1 MTSGADWMAKF
12 PALILAGWLASGG
25 NAAAQSVHHESLE
38 PPLYPEI
45 ILETDDSFSNDP
57 DLSEFRRALADAAG
71 YRWGKAL
78 DPEAVVPFLADD
90 VEFFIGQKGRSFR
103 EEFVSL
109 GTHPARRA
117 LEMAGR
123 ASRASG
129 SADPSV
135 HSRYGLYVLEKLVT
149 EPTVGR
155 TPWLDGRICTAS
167 YGRIS
172 WPDWI
177 ALDGKLRLI
186 DRLHWHIAAL
196 VDPDGAE
203 GGLTGDW
210 PKPYQMVPQA
220 PEQKRSGGSLG
231 IIAPEGGVV
240 FFSVFHGPAAS
251 HFAPYLNSHLCFE
264 EREGSWKVSAIAM
277 RLD

>member
-1 MTSGADWMAKF
+1 MARLATIF
-12 PALILAGWLASGG
+12 LAGWLAGG
-25 NAAAQSVHHESLE
+25 GAAAAQTVHHESLE

-45 ILETDDSFSNDP
+45 VLDTDDSFSADP
-57 DLSEFRRALADAAG
+57 DLSAFRHALAEAAG

-90 VEFFIGQKGRSFR
+90 VEFLVGQKGRSFR
-103 EEFVSL
+103 EDFVSL
-109 GTHPARRA
+109 GLHPARRV

-123 ASRASG
+123 MSRASD
-129 SADPSV
+129 SADPGAQ
-135 HSRYGLYVLEKLVT
+135 SRYGLYVLEELVL
-149 EPTVGR
+149 EPAVGR

-177 ALDGKLRLI
+177 ALDGKLRFI
-186 DRLHWHIAAL
+186 DREHWRIAS
-196 VDPDGAE
+196 VVKRDGVE
-203 GGLTGDW
+203 GLPTGEW
-210 PKPYQMVPQA
+210 PKPYQMVPVA

-240 FFSVFHGPAAS
+240 FFRVFHGPDQS

-264 EREGSWKVSAIAM
+264 QRDGAWKISAVAM

>member
-1 MTSGADWMAKF
+1 MARL
-12 PALILAGWLASGG
+12 ATLALAGWLVGAGS
-25 NAAAQSVHHESLE
+25 AAAQTVHHEGLD

-45 ILETDDSFSNDP
+45 ILDTDDSFSADA
-57 DLSEFRRALADAAG
+57 DLSEFRRALAEAAG
-71 YRWGKAL
+71 YQWGKAL

-90 VEFFIGQKGRSFR
+90 VEFFIGQKGRSYR

-109 GTHPARRA
+109 GLHPARRV

-123 ASRASG
+123 MSRASD
-129 SADPSV
+129 SADPAV
-135 HSRYGLYVLEKLVT
+135 QSRYGLYVLEKLVT
-149 EPTVGR
+149 EPVVGR

-177 ALDGKLRLI
+177 ALDGKLRFI
-186 DRLHWHIAAL
+186 DREHWRIAS
-196 VDPDGAE
+196 VVGPDGD
-203 GGLTGDW
+203 GGRPTGDW
-210 PKPYQMVPQA
+210 PKRYQMVPVS

-231 IIAPEGGVV
+231 IIAPQGGVIFFRV
-240 FFSVFHGPAAS
+240 FYGPDAT

-264 EREGSWKVSAIAM
+264 RRDGAWTVTAIAL

>member
-1 MTSGADWMAKF
+1 MARL
-12 PALILAGWLASGG
+12 ATLALAGFMAGAES
-25 NAAAQSVHHESLE
+25 AAAQTVHHESLE

-45 ILETDDSFSNDP
+45 ILETDDSFSDDP
-57 DLSEFRRALADAAG
+57 ELSAFRRALAEAAG
-71 YRWGKAL
+71 YRWGRPL
-78 DPEAVVPFLADD
+78 DPEAVLPFLAAE
-90 VEFFIGQKGRSFR
+90 VEFFIGQKGRGFR
-103 EEFVSL
+103 EAFVSL
-109 GTHPARRA
+109 GHHPARRA

-123 ASRASG
+123 LTRGSD
-129 SADPSV
+129 SADSSV
-135 HSRYGLYVLEKLVT
+135 QSRYGLYVLEQLVM

-177 ALDGKLRLI
+177 ALDGKLRFI
-186 DRLHWHIAAL
+186 DREHWVIAS
-196 VDPDGAE
+196 VVTPDGME
-203 GGLTGDW
+203 GLPVAGW
-210 PKPYQMVPQA
+210 PKPYQMVPVA

-231 IIAPEGGVV
+231 IIHPDGGVV
-240 FFSVFHGPAAS
+240 FFSTFHGSDAS

-264 EREGSWKVSAIAM
+264 EREGAWKVSVIAM